1 MSLTGLAFDSTTS
14 TGAVSLAASQKKII
28 LLKPRGFCAGVVR
41 AIDVVKIA
49 LDLYGAPIY
58 VRKEIV
64 HNRYVVEELRRAGS
78 IFVEELSEAP
88 EGSRVIFSAH
98 GVSPAVRREAVERR
112 LQVIDATCPLVT
124 KVHLEAVRFAKQG
137 YTIVLIGHRDH
148 DEVTGTLGEAPEA
161 MVLVS
166 DVADVDKLELK
177 DPERVCYL
185 TQTTLSLDD
194 TKDIMRRL
202 MERFPKIVG
211 PKTQDICYATENRQL
226 AVKAVAPLCQAL
238 LVVGS
243 QNSSNSRRLVE
254 VCEKSGVPAYLLDD
268 KSEIRPEMLENV
280 TTVAITAGASAPEHL
295 VLELIDYLKNQGY
308 SDLEEAE
315 IKEEDVRFT
324 LPADLETFVPKLH
337 PVGTRA

>member
-1 MSLTGLAFDSTTS
+1 MPSTGLAYET
-14 TGAVSLAASQKKII
+14 AM
-28 LLKPRGFCAGVVR
+28 FCAGVVR

-64 HNRYVVEELRRAGS
+64 HNRHVVDELRRAGA
-78 IFVEELSEAP
+78 IFVEELTEAP

-98 GVSPAVRREAVERR
+98 GVSPAVRIEAKLRR

-137 YTIVLIGHRDH
+137 HTIILIGHRDH
-148 DEVTGTLGEAPEA
+148 DEVIGTLGEAPENTI
-161 MVLVS
+161 LVS
-166 DVADVDKLELK
+166 DVEDVDRLNVK
-177 DPERVCYL
+177 DPDRMVYL
-185 TQTTLSLDD
+185 TQTTLSLDE
-194 TKDIMRRL
+194 TKDIVRRL
-202 MERFPKIVG
+202 LERFPKIVG

-254 VCEKSGVPAYLLDD
+254 VCQKAGVPAYLLDD
-268 KSEIRPEMLENV
+268 CSEVQPEMLAGIQ
-280 TTVAITAGASAPEHL
+280 TVAVTAGASAPEHL
-295 VLELIDYLKNQGY
+295 VEDLIEHLRTKGFT
-308 SDLEEAE
+308 DLEEAE

-324 LPADLETFVPKLH
+324 LPSDLESFTPRLH
-337 PVGTRA
+337 TVRSAER

>member
-1 MSLTGLAFDSTTS
+1 MSATGLVYDRTIPEDYSPV
-14 TGAVSLAASQKKII
+14 TGALKKII

-64 HNRYVVEELRRAGS
+64 HNRHVVDELRQAGA
-78 IFVEELSEAP
+78 IFVEELSEVP
-88 EGSRVIFSAH
+88 EGARVIFSAH
-98 GVSPAVRREAVERR
+98 GVSPAVRSEAKERH

-148 DEVTGTLGEAPEA
+148 DEVIGTLGDAPGSTI
-161 MVLVS
+161 LVS
-166 DVADVDKLELK
+166 DVQDVDRLDIV
-177 DPERVCYL
+177 DPERVVYL
-185 TQTTLSLDD
+185 TQTTLSLDE
-194 TKDIMRRL
+194 TSDIVTRL
-202 MERFPKIVG
+202 LERFPKIAG

-254 VCEKSGVPAYLLDD
+254 VCEKAGVPAYLLDD
-268 KSEIRPEMLENV
+268 CSEVHADMLANV
-280 TTVAITAGASAPEHL
+280 DTVAVTAGASAPEHL
-295 VLELIDYLKNQGY
+295 VQELIDHLRTKGY
-308 SDLEEAE
+308 TDLEEAE

-324 LPADLETFVPKLH
+324 LPSDLESFTPRLH
-337 PVGTRA
+337 TLRT

>member
-1 MSLTGLAFDSTTS
+1 MP
-14 TGAVSLAASQKKII
+14 AAHTQPHGIRKKVI

-64 HNRYVVEELRRAGS
+64 HNRHVVDELRRAGA
-78 IFVEELSEAP
+78 IFVEELAEVP
-88 EGSRVIFSAH
+88 EGARVIFSAH
-98 GVSPAVRREAVERR
+98 GVAPAVRAEAKERR
-112 LQVIDATCPLVT
+112 LQVIDATCPLVP

-137 YTIVLIGHRDH
+137 YTIILIGHRDH
-148 DEVTGTLGEAPEA
+148 DEVIGTLGEAPEST
-161 MVLVS
+161 MLVS
-166 DVADVDKLELK
+166 DVEDVNRLDIQ
-177 DPERVCYL
+177 DPERVVYL
-185 TQTTLSLDD
+185 TQTTLSLDE
-194 TKDIMRRL
+194 TKDIVNRL
-202 MERFPKIVG
+202 LQRFPKIIG

-254 VCEKSGVPAYLLDD
+254 VCEKAGVPAYLLDD
-268 KSEIRPEMLENV
+268 CGEVQPNMLENV
-280 TTVAITAGASAPEHL
+280 DTVAVTAGASAPEHL
-295 VLELIDYLKNQGY
+295 VEELISHLQAKGY
-308 SDLEEAE
+308 DELEEAE

-324 LPADLETFVPKLH
+324 LPSDLESFTPRLH
-337 PVGTRA
+337 AVRTGAAKTMSKR